1 MSKNVANDRA
11 DFFHA
16 RNTVTLCHCAS
27 GGSAIWATTTVSVWG
42 GRGRKRAGQSAH
54 VFLGM
59 HIVTFATVFGLCLP
73 SLPLPREPSEMNV
86 QTSLP
91 LIGAVSHTR
100 HALPARPPR
109 HAGGQGRRWAA
120 SLRGYQ

>member
-11 DFFHA
+11 DFCHA
-16 RNTVTLCHCAS
+16 KNTVTLCHGAS
-27 GGSAIWATTTVSVWG
+27 GGSAIWATTAVSVWG

-86 QTSLP
+86 QTVQTSLP
-91 LIGAVSHTR
+91 LSGAVSHTR
-100 HALPARPPR
+100 HALPAWLC
-109 HAGGQGRRWAA
+109 QNI
-120 SLRGYQ
+120 ST